1 MSDCQCTG
9 PGWCERHQIKKS
21 PHWVH
26 LCQTNERY
34 WQAWEEGRGPG
45 QLKRIGEDRKDDSP
59 CGPGTWLSQLM
70 GCGGLPRTYRHAMDS
85 WGPDGCVTR
94 ADTIIG
100 WLVPGGACCRS
111 ITPVAAQRLLR
122 LAIERSRRAR

>member
-21 PHWVH
+21 THWVH

-85 WGPDGCVTR
+85 WGVEVCRERIETIVEWLVSGHVCHTQINESQARRLVTIAIQR
-94 ADTIIG
+94 AD
-100 WLVPGGACCRS
+100 
-111 ITPVAAQRLLR
+111 
-122 LAIERSRRAR
+122 